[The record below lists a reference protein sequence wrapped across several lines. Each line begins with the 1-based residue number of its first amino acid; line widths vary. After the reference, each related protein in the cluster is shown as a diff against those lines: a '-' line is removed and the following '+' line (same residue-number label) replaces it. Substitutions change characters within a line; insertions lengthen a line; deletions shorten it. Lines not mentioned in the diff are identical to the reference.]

1 MVSARAA
8 HGGDRERTKRISVGV
23 HDDEGASYAVSLS
36 IDEIAGEGRLSIAR
50 LADGTSR
57 QFELSQMKKSA
68 DGRSLQC
75 KVSGATTTLS
85 LDDEANPPEIRVVAR
100 LLFPV
105 FDGRYR
111 IERPEQRRLVRWIRT
126 LALDAA

>member
-1 MVSARAA
+1 MASARAA
-8 HGGDRERTKRISVGV
+8 HGGNRERTKRISVGV
-23 HDDEGASYAVSLS
+23 RDEEGIAYAVDLSL
-36 IDEIAGEGRLSIAR
+36 DEIAGDGRLSIAGPAGEANR
-50 LADGTSR
+50 E
-57 QFELSQMKKSA
+57 FKLSQLKKSA

-85 LDDEANPPEIRVVAR
+85 LHDDAEPPQIRVVAR

-111 IERPEQRRLVRWIRT
+111 IERPEHRRLVRWIRT